1 LELKEYRKSIFQ
13 FFPFFTG
20 KLGLPQDKGGKQS
33 DWSCPAWSQAQ
44 KRQEGRQPSG
54 TGQGVLHHRQQ
65 GLLEAGWKHRLQ
77 RILGKIYFG
86 YIIDCGCIDPS
97 KLFKRKYLFQHFQN
111 IFISS
116 IHTDRFRQRNP
127 LKNDCKIEIRKK
139 YNIYR
144 IA

>member
-33 DWSCPAWSQAQ
+33 DWSCPAWPQAQ
-44 KRQEGRQPSG
+44 KRQEGRLPSG

-65 GLLEAGWKHRLQ
+65 GLSEAGWKHPLQ

-86 YIIDCGCIDPS
+86 YIIDCGCTV
-97 KLFKRKYLFQHFQN
+97 LTRQN
-111 IFISS
+111 CLSVK
-116 IHTDRFRQRNP
+116 P
-127 LKNDCKIEIRKK
+127 IEK
-139 YNIYR
+139 
-144 IA
+144 

>member
-33 DWSCPAWSQAQ
+33 DWSCPAWPQAQ
-44 KRQEGRQPSG
+44 KRQEGRLPSG
-54 TGQGVLHHRQQ
+54 IRQGVLHHRQQ
-65 GLLEAGWKHRLQ
+65 GLSEAGWKHPLQ

-97 KLFKRKYLFQHFQN
+97 KLFKSKYLFQHFQN

-116 IHTDRFRQRNP
+116 IHTDRFRQTNP
-127 LKNDCKIEIRKK
+127 LKNDC
-139 YNIYR
+139 
-144 IA
+144 

>member
-1 LELKEYRKSIFQ
+1 MELKEYRKSIFQ

-33 DWSCPAWSQAQ
+33 DWSCPAWPQAQ
-44 KRQEGRQPSG
+44 KRQEGRLPSG

-65 GLLEAGWKHRLQ
+65 GLLEAGWKHPLQ

-97 KLFKRKYLFQHFQN
+97 NCLSVNIYFN
-111 IFISS
+111 IFKTFSS
-116 IHTDRFRQRNP
+116 PPSARQTH
-127 LKNDCKIEIRKK
+127 
-139 YNIYR
+139 
-144 IA
+144 